1 MKRDE
6 SIRRLAAALFSANGR
21 AGHRSLVH
29 AAGTAHWCRT
39 LGREF
44 HRRAPGET
52 LWLGE
57 SVPPGIDGQPG
68 SRAAEQL
75 GREAVLVVVDAR
87 DGFDPDAVGAVAGTL
102 RGGGVLLLLTP
113 PCAEWAQYPDPQSQ
127 RIAIEGASAEALD
140 RRYLR
145 RLIRHLE
152 TEPDILRLRP
162 GHLPEPG
169 SPSPLVS
176 PWTPAETEDQQAVI
190 RAVERLARGRARRPL
205 VVIADRGRGKSAALG
220 LAAARL
226 LAADPLR
233 ILVTAPRRQ
242 AVDALYRHA
251 GTALDFLPPA
261 ELLERL
267 PPADLLLV
275 DEAAGIPLELLER
288 MLEQYPRVV
297 FASTVHGYEGT
308 GRGFA
313 LRFREIL
320 DRRAPGW
327 RALKPR
333 APIRWAADD
342 PLEPVVNRL
351 LLLDA
356 ETATPA
362 GDPGTVD
369 LEWLDRDRLA
379 EDEPLL
385 RQVFG
390 LLVQAHYRTRP
401 SDLRNL
407 LDGPGLAVAVAR
419 HGQTVVG
426 ALLASE
432 EGGFPPPL
440 SQAVWL
446 GRRRPH
452 GHLLAQALT
461 AHAGVPDAATARV
474 GRVMRIAVHAR
485 CRGRGIGSRLLDA
498 FRQWAAGRGLDVIGS
513 SFGVSAGLLRF
524 WYCNG
529 YAPAHLGVRRDAA
542 SGAHAAVL
550 VQGISRTGEALSVQA
565 LRRYRRGLPLWAS
578 DYLQDLEPGLL
589 WSLLAPGGFVEPPDA
604 DCLEEVV
611 AFARAH
617 RGFEASLGSLHR
629 FAWHGAPLQSARGRA
644 ATGMEPVLV
653 RVIQGHGWPESAAR
667 LGLSGRGEVVRA
679 LRTAFRQLL
688 DETEQGQ
695 RVPSRRSSIRS

>member
-1 MKRDE
+1 MNHDE
-6 SIRRLAAALFSANGR
+6 SIRRLAAALFSGNR
-21 AGHRSLVH
+21 RTGHRSLVH
-29 AAGTAHWCRT
+29 AAGPAAWCRS

-44 HRRAPGET
+44 HRWAPGET

-57 SVPPGIDGQPG
+57 SAPSGIAGGPG
-68 SRAAEQL
+68 SHASEQL
-75 GREAVLVVVDAR
+75 GREAILVVVDAR

-102 RGGGVLLLLTP
+102 RGGGALLLLTP
-113 PCAEWAQYPDPQSQ
+113 SCADWPNCPDPQLQ
-127 RIAIEGASAEALD
+127 RIAVEGTSAETLD

-152 TEPDILRLRP
+152 TEPHILRLSP
-162 GHLPEPG
+162 GCLPEPRP
-169 SPSPLVS
+169 PSP
-176 PWTPAETEDQQAVI
+176 PARHWTPTETEDQRAVIQAVEQL
-190 RAVERLARGRARRPL
+190 VRGRARRPL

-226 LAADPLR
+226 LAAEPLR

-251 GTALDFLPPA
+251 GMALDFLSPA

-308 GRGFA
+308 GRGFD

-320 DRRAPGW
+320 DRRTPGW
-327 RALKPR
+327 RALEPR
-333 APIRWAADD
+333 APIRWPADD
-342 PLEPVVNRL
+342 PLEPLVNRL

-356 ETATPA
+356 EPTAPA
-362 GDPGTVD
+362 GAPGPAD

-379 EDEPLL
+379 DDEPLL

-419 HGQTVVG
+419 HGTAVVG

-432 EGGFPPPL
+432 EGGFPPQL
-440 SQAVWL
+440 SEAIWL

-474 GRVMRIAVHAR
+474 GRVMRIAVHAPL
-485 CRGRGIGSRLLDA
+485 RGRGIGSRLLDA
-498 FRQWAAGRGLDVIGS
+498 FRQWAVGRDLDVIGS

-550 VQGISRTGEALSVQA
+550 VQGISRTGEALSLQA
-565 LRRYRRGLPLWAS
+565 LGRYRRGLPMWVS
-578 DYLQDLEPGLL
+578 DYLRDLEPGLL
-589 WSLLAPGGFVEPPDA
+589 WSLLAPGGFVEPPDT
-604 DCLEEVV
+604 DCLEEVA

-617 RGFEASLGSLHR
+617 RAFEASLASLHR
-629 FAWHGAPLQSARGRA
+629 FAWYGAPLQAARGRA

-653 RVIQGHGWPESAAR
+653 RVIQGHGWTESAAR
-667 LGLSGRGEVVRA
+667 LRLSGRGEVVRA

-695 RVPSRRSSIRS
+695 GESSRRSSIRS